1 MGKKVKKREF
11 KENMESLV
19 GYCNIVYKQT
29 TALKLYSILNED
41 APRNILVFREVQSY
55 VI

>member
-1 MGKKVKKREF
+1 
-11 KENMESLV
+11 MESLV

-29 TALKLYSILNED
+29 TLLKLQAILNED
-41 APRNILVFREVQSY
+41 APRNNLVLRGVRAY